1 MNNEE
6 QKVEFSDIGLS
17 DLLRNPK
24 GFLKYVCEC
33 PDEKRFVAS
42 MLAAVVVGW
51 GLFGLSLGFFVG
63 WQVALLDAGKMI
75 GAAVFSYVLCM
86 PSLYVFSS
94 LSGMFLDI
102 RRINAIGLSAVA
114 TMGCVMVAL
123 SPIIWLFAVST
134 TSVYFM
140 VLLGLLSG
148 VVALFFGV
156 RPLQK
161 VKDSN
166 ISSSSAGLYAW
177 IGVLV
182 FVCLQFITI
191 MRPMLSPLGAESC
204 PKGKCFFLRHLI
216 ELRDD
221 VKSGSDRNC
230 PW

>member
-6 QKVEFSDIGLS
+6 LKVEFSDVGLS
-17 DLLRNPK
+17 DLLRDPK

-33 PDEKRFVAS
+33 PDEKRLVAS
-42 MLAAVVVGW
+42 MLAAVAAGW

-63 WQVALLDAGKMI
+63 WQVALWDAGKMI
-75 GAAVFSYVLCM
+75 GAVVFSYVLCM

-102 RRINAIGLSAVA
+102 RRIIAVSLSSIA
-114 TMGCVMVAL
+114 TMGCVMAAL

-134 TSVYFM
+134 TSVHFI
-140 VLLGLLSG
+140 VLLGLFSG
-148 VVALFFGV
+148 AVALFFGA

-161 VKDSN
+161 VKDAK

-177 IGVLV
+177 IGVFV

-191 MRPMLSPLGAESC
+191 MRPMLSPLGTERC
-204 PKGKCFFLRHLI
+204 PKGKCFFLRHFI
-216 ELRDD
+216 EVRADKL
-221 VKSGSDRNC
+221 
-230 PW
+230 